1 MSETVV
7 EIVVVGRESER
18 ALLSSRHP
26 QLTIGRSDQADFCIR
41 GDKRLSRV
49 HACLELVEGAVLLR
63 NKSSQGTEV
72 GSQRCFQIQILKDQG
87 TFTCGETKFRLNIK
101 VEGTV
106 EIEGADE
113 NDTIEVDA
121 ETAVR
126 KAPREK
132 TKFHS
137 GVTKYQ
143 NLRADMIKDDEGSS
157 SLGPPSGR
165 LKAYVKDPTRRGRF
179 IFLFVLV
186 ALSVGVWSF
195 AWPLI
200 AGRFARPESME
211 TAFLLS
217 LATVLPCA
225 LFYKFLDLNGQVRWF
240 VYLGALAWGASVGA
254 GWALVINSVGGLVIA
269 GEAGG
274 DAGYTALIVMV
285 PLREEL
291 FKGLGLLVLF
301 ACLEDSFDNSL
312 EGLVLGAACGVGFA
326 GVENLIYFAGFLE
339 RGGEDE
345 LIYWGSYR
353 ALIFLP
359 VSHPLYTAFT
369 GAGFGFCRE
378 FMGKKVRVVMPFF
391 GLALAVGLH
400 MAWNGAVVGIG
411 LFDEG
416 EETLLKVLGMTLI
429 LGGMAFCLFV
439 FLLRLAISREIDLL
453 DRWLRPELEQG
464 FVTKEELES
473 YKGLWLRIKFEWAGL
488 KRGWRVFRARR
499 QLRKAQVALAF
510 RKWHLNQGHARRG
523 DLPIDALILDARVRI
538 RDARNTLISLDA

>member
-1 MSETVV
+1 
-7 EIVVVGRESER
+7 
-18 ALLSSRHP
+18 
-26 QLTIGRSDQADFCIR
+26 
-41 GDKRLSRV
+41 SRV
-49 HACLELVEGAVLLR
+49 HARLELIEGAVLLR
-63 NKSSQGTEV
+63 NESSQGTQV

-87 TFTCGETKFRLNIK
+87 TFTCGETKFRLNIRIIS
-101 VEGTV
+101 ETV
-106 EIEGADE
+106 AIDGEED
-113 NDTIEVDA
+113 DTIEL
-121 ETAVR
+121 ESSTAVR
-126 KAPREK
+126 NAPREK

-143 NLRADMIKDDEGSS
+143 NLRADLIDDDEAPG
-157 SLGPPSGR
+157 SLGPSSGR
-165 LKAYVKDPTRRGRF
+165 FKAYVKDPARRGRF

-186 ALSVGVWSF
+186 VLSVAVWSF

-200 AGRFARPESME
+200 AGRFTRPESLQ

-217 LATVLPCA
+217 LLTVFPCA

-240 VYLGALAWGASVGA
+240 GYLGALAWGASVGA
-254 GWALVINSVGGLVIA
+254 GWALVINSVGGLVDPYS
-269 GEAGG
+269 AGG
-274 DAGYTALIVMV
+274 DGTFTNVIVMV

-301 ACLEDSFDNSL
+301 VCLEDSFDNSL
-312 EGLVLGAACGVGFA
+312 EGLVLGAACGLGFA
-326 GVENLIYFAGFLE
+326 GVENLIYFDGFLE
-339 RGGEDE
+339 RGEDE
-345 LIYWGSYR
+345 LIKWGSYR
-353 ALIFLP
+353 ALVLP

-378 FMGKKVRVVMPFF
+378 FMGKKIRVLLPIF

-400 MAWNGAVVGIG
+400 MAWNGALVGVG
-411 LFDEG
+411 LFDG
-416 EETLLKVLGMTLI
+416 EEESLLKVLAMTLI

-453 DRWLRPELEQG
+453 ERWLKPELEQG
-464 FVTKEELES
+464 FVTKEELAS
-473 YKGLWLRIKFEWAGL
+473 YRGLWLRIKFEWAGL

-499 QLRKAQVALAF
+499 HLRKAQVALAF

-538 RDARNTLISLDA
+538 RDARNTLIALDAA